1 MMLLPFLKFA
11 LKVDTIPKV
20 DIDNQQVVN
29 AFNAVLMVAGIVAVV
44 FIIISAIQYIISI
57 GDAAKIK
64 KAKDGIM
71 YSVVGLVIV
80 GISFMVVQ
88 LVVGIF

>member
-1 MMLLPFLKFA
+1 MLLPLLEFA
-11 LKVDTIPKV
+11 VKIDTIPKV
-20 DIDNQQVVN
+20 NVNEQQVIN
-29 AFNAVLMVAGIVAVV
+29 AFNAVLLVAGIVAVV

-57 GDAAKIK
+57 GDASKIK

-71 YSVVGLVIV
+71 YAVVGLVIV